1 MALLRQFLRQGKLRS
16 MTMVILLSV
25 TAAAGIAGLIAYRC
39 SVNGGPCFWGPIGGP
54 SEQIVLDH
62 YTIQTAPGRQSPSV
76 LTIWMKNAG
85 PWTVSLSALYIGD
98 GTSTVSVPVSQS
110 IARGATDSVTADT
123 SGSGFYFASGRTYSV
138 SVITS
143 SNGQFTFDVI
153 GP

>member
-98 GTSTVSVPVSQS
+98 GTSTISFPVSQS
-110 IARGATDSVTADT
+110 IARGATDSVTVDM

>member
-1 MALLRQFLRQGKLRS
+1 MNLMRLFLRRGRIRS
-16 MTMVILLSV
+16 ITIVILLSV
-25 TAAAGIAGLIAYRC
+25 IAGAGIAGVIAYRC

-76 LTIWMKNAG
+76 LTLWMKNAG
-85 PWTVSLSALYIGD
+85 PSTVSLSTLYIGD

-110 IARGATDSVTADT
+110 IARGATNSVTVDT
-123 SGSGFYFASGRTYSV
+123 SGFGFYFASGRTYSV
-138 SVITS
+138 SVITG